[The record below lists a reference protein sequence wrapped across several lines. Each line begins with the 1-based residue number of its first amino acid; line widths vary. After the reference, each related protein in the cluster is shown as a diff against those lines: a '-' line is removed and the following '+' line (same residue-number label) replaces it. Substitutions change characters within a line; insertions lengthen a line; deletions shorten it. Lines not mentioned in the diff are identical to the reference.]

1 MKMACISILKIFCH
15 LVEISK
21 KVFYFFVSPLSIIL
35 LYILINSV
43 VYSGN
48 INNTNSK
55 LLSLSTSEASA
66 AYTSGVFSALSLI
79 LLIFNFIYQSKDS
92 KKKDELY
99 LSQQFSQNFNNRF
112 GLYKSLLRNIEGNV
126 VIINEQGIHTST
138 RGHYVGV
145 PFLDKKLQYVV
156 SLWGNEN
163 IVKIDDN
170 SNNVVS
176 ICNLHSFDF
185 EYYNEPFYELFSL
198 LQYTCNSKSIP
209 NEEKE
214 IYFERIR
221 NLTKIELVW
230 LLLFCVSNSEIH
242 NNLTL
247 LKKSKVLT
255 KLPSPF
261 DFSDKSD
268 LYFLVMEF
276 LRKNNLI
283 TEELFK
289 K

>member
-1 MKMACISILKIFCH
+1 MVCKSLFKFFRH
-15 LVEISK
+15 HGEISK
-21 KVFYFFVSPLSIIL
+21 KIFYFALPLVA
-35 LYILINSV
+35 ILIYCFFNSV
-43 VYSGN
+43 IYFA
-48 INNTNSK
+48 NSPK
-55 LLSLSTSEASA
+55 QHLELLFFSTSEASA
-66 AYTSGVFSALSLI
+66 AYASGIFSALSLI
-79 LLIFNFIYQSKDS
+79 LLIFNFFYQCKDS

-99 LSQQFSQNFNNRF
+99 LSQQFSQIFNSRF
-112 GLYKSLLRNIEGNV
+112 GLYKTLLRNIEGNV
-126 VIINEQGIHTST
+126 VITNDQGISTST
-138 RGHYVGV
+138 SGHYVGV

-185 EYYNEPFYELFSL
+185 EYFNEPFYELFSL

-230 LLLFCVSNSEIH
+230 LLLFCVSNSEIN

-247 LKKSKVLT
+247 LRKSKVLS
-255 KLPSPF
+255 KLPSPY
-261 DFSDKSD
+261 DLSDKSD

-276 LRKNNLI
+276 LRESYLI
-283 TEELFK
+283 TEDLFK

>member
-1 MKMACISILKIFCH
+1 MKMVCKSLFKFFRH
-15 LVEISK
+15 HGEISK
-21 KVFYFFVSPLSIIL
+21 KIFYFTLPLVA
-35 LYILINSV
+35 ILIYCLFNSV
-43 VYSGN
+43 IYFA
-48 INNTNSK
+48 NSPK
-55 LLSLSTSEASA
+55 QHLEQLFFSTSEASA
-66 AYTSGVFSALSLI
+66 AYASGIFSALSLI

-99 LSQQFSQNFNNRF
+99 LSQQFSQIFNNRF
-112 GLYKSLLRNIEGNV
+112 DLYKTLLRNIEGNV
-126 VIINEQGIHTST
+126 VIINDQGMST
-138 RGHYVGV
+138 YKYKNFVGIT
-145 PFLDKKLQYVV
+145 FLEKKLRHLSVT
-156 SLWGNEN
+156 LEN
-163 IVKIDDN
+163 SYNAISCVRTNHNIN
-170 SNNVVS
+170 Y
-176 ICNLHSFDF
+176 CNLSLFDF
-185 EYYNEPFYELFSL
+185 ECFNEPFYELFSL